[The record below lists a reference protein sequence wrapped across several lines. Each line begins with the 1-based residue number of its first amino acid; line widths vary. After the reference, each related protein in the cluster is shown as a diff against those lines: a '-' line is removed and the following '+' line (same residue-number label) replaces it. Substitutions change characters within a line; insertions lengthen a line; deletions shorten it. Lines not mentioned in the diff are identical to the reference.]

1 MSKHKRKQITT
12 KNLIDLKQTKD
23 EMGNRTFDAST
34 HDSFVNFM
42 ARLGLQADN
51 IHNQS
56 QYNLGPFIS
65 RNRLQLEA
73 SYRDSWI
80 VGKIVDCIAEDMT
93 RAGCSFYSQ
102 MEPKDIKELQVAI
115 SEFGIWHDLA
125 STIKWARLYGG
136 AIAVI
141 LIDGAN
147 YETPLDIEKVGK
159 DKFKGLAVLDRWML
173 QPSMGDL
180 ITDLN
185 QDMGKPKFYEVMAG
199 VSVFP
204 SMKIHHTRVLRF
216 EGIELPYYQ
225 RLFENLW
232 GLSVVER
239 MFDRLLAFDS
249 ATTGAA
255 QLVYKAYLRTIGVK
269 GFREALALGGRD
281 EIAVIKQFEYIRQMQ
296 NNEGITVLDSED
308 SFATHQY
315 SFSGLDDLLAQFGQ
329 QISGAVD
336 IPLVR
341 LFGQSPR
348 GFSTGDTDL
357 RNYYDHINKLQ
368 ENQLR
373 RPLEKLLAVIAMSR
387 LGKPLPEDFEFDFVS
402 LWQLSETEKAAIA
415 QTDSNTMSA
424 AHEAGTITKAAAL
437 KELLQSSRVTGRFSN
452 ITEKDI
458 EDAENE
464 PPPSALL
471 GMEQSP
477 NNNPEN
483 ENVEE
488 PNERLGSSNPEEKAT
503 PGKVTQPKIEK
514 IAPTPAKDGR
524 SKLFAKVLD
533 AIKEYKKKFKDSD
546 FDFTMVEKS
555 IWRDLILEAQKK
567 FNIYFDL
574 ENNEALYKQSK
585 VYSIDNED
593 NSIKFRYQAFAAGGD
608 WETPVIY
615 YRCQFIEGYLPK
627 LSHENKTAGCFIFIP
642 NKKQG
647 NFTLWKDD
655 KNKYYAATDEHNT
668 KEEND
673 KNLTEKF
680 LKEYLDEIKKSSDKT
695 KDETPLKTLFKPS
708 ETTSEGL
715 SQKSHIKYQGI
726 DIIIENRKGTVRK
739 GTDEA
744 GNEFEVKMPA
754 DYGFIEDYFG
764 NDGEAIDVFVGDNKG
779 SDFVV
784 IIKQRNIVT
793 GGMDEEKIIL
803 GCNDTEEAVKLYVSA
818 FDDSE
823 QARLRIVETIEM
835 NIETFKNMLNGGT
848 E

>member
-1 MSKHKRKQITT
+1 MSKSKKKQTTT

-51 IHNQS
+51 IHNGS

-93 RAGCSFYSQ
+93 RDGCNFYSQ
-102 MEPKDIKELQVAI
+102 MEPDDIKEMQVAI

-147 YETPLDIEKVGK
+147 YETPLDIEKIGK

-308 SFATHQY
+308 TFATHQY

-373 RPLEKLLAVIAMSR
+373 RPLEKLFAVIAMSR

-471 GMEQSP
+471 GMEQSS
-477 NNNPEN
+477 NNTEN

-488 PNERLGSSNPEEKAT
+488 PNERLGGSNPEEKAA
-503 PGKVTQPKIEK
+503 PGKVTEPKIEK
-514 IAPTPAKDGR
+514 ITPTPAKDGR
-524 SKLFAKVLD
+524 SKLFTKVLD
-533 AIKEYKKKFKDSD
+533 AISEYKKRFKDGNYPESEFIQYYKD
-546 FDFTMVEKS
+546 FS
-555 IWRDLILEAQKK
+555 IRKKKNGHMFYVIKGVHQIESAESLSEAKRRIDDLL
-567 FNIYFDL
+567 
-574 ENNEALYKQSK
+574 
-585 VYSIDNED
+585 
-593 NSIKFRYQAFAAGGD
+593 
-608 WETPVIY
+608 
-615 YRCQFIEGYLPK
+615 
-627 LSHENKTAGCFIFIP
+627 
-642 NKKQG
+642 
-647 NFTLWKDD
+647 
-655 KNKYYAATDEHNT
+655 
-668 KEEND
+668 
-673 KNLTEKF
+673 
-680 LKEYLDEIKKSSDKT
+680 KT
-695 KDETPLKTLFKPS
+695 KDEAPLKTLFKQS
-708 ETTSEGL
+708 ETTAEGR
-715 SQKSHIKYQGI
+715 SQEKHIKLLRYPIINFQGI
-726 DIIIENRKGTVRK
+726 NIVIENRKGTIRK

-744 GNEFEVKMPA
+744 GNKFEIKMPA
-754 DYGFIEDYFG
+754 DYGFIKGYLG
-764 NDGEAIDVFVGDNKG
+764 NDGEDIDCFVGPNKD
-779 SDFVV
+779 SDFIV

-803 GCNDTEEAVKLYVSA
+803 GCNDTEEAIKLYISA
-818 FDDSE
+818 FADPA
-823 QARLRIVETIEM
+823 QARSRIIETIGM
-835 NIETFKNMLNGGT
+835 DIKTFRNMLNGGT